1 MKRQK
6 EQMNESNRRMDEE
19 RTDEK
24 GMISLLI
31 VVLKKMLI
39 LNNEIRMLIFKGVD
53 RNEWREKISVQP

>member
-1 MKRQK
+1 
-6 EQMNESNRRMDEE
+6 MNESNRRMDEE

-53 RNEWREKISVQP
+53 RNE